1 MVKQGQ
7 YAKASKQK
15 KIRQLKQRHQ
25 VHQDR
30 VIATTAVGEF
40 LQVRY
45 HLTQAAR
52 QRPATRQTMVR
63 WSAQWLDQ
71 AQTVSGST
79 WSETALTKQTL
90 QAFNRQL
97 PWQGYALIDREFDQW
112 QAFLTKEAPAVPLE
126 ERVNLTERLT
136 PAMWQQLLTDQ
147 LAVNALLGMAR
158 DAKALAQISSE
169 QITALQAGIQTDNVI
184 DWAKVASLLNPAA
197 MATDPLAADELDSK
211 TQAWLTRLNKLTVQD
226 FTVK

>member
-30 VIATTAVGEF
+30 VIAKNAVGEF

-45 HLTQAAR
+45 HLTQSAR
-52 QRPATRQTMVR
+52 QRPATRQTMAR

-71 AQTVSGST
+71 AQGVSAPI
-79 WSETALTKQTL
+79 WSETSLTKATL

-97 PWQGYALIDREFDQW
+97 PWQGYALLDREFDQW

-126 ERVNLTERLT
+126 ERVNLTECLT
-136 PAMWQQLLTDQ
+136 PATWRQLLTEQ
-147 LAVNALLGMAR
+147 LAVNILLGMAR
-158 DAKALAQISSE
+158 DAQALSQISAE
-169 QITALQAGIQTDNVI
+169 QVTALQAGIQTDNAI
-184 DWAKVASLLNPAA
+184 DWAKVASLLDPAV
-197 MATDPLAADELDSK
+197 MVTDPLATAELDSK

-226 FTVK
+226 FTAK